1 MNSFFPARK
10 DDDDDPE
17 ALDPRAHPVAPP
29 RMAGAVKI
37 LVGAEAVALAAPFV
51 PPARSVAVAPVVPAA
66 KAVAP
71 VVPAAKAVAT
81 VAAISDSKVI
91 AAAPATS
98 AKVEEIHVV
107 EPLPERAYRAG
118 ALEEL
123 RGRRLQLSPLQRAAQ
138 RAAQMGER
146 LAANSE

>member
-51 PPARSVAVAPVVPAA
+51 PPARSV
-66 KAVAP
+66 AVAP

-146 LAANSE
+146 LAGNSE